1 MLRAGEH
8 LLVAKNLELDD
19 LDSRLTDSYMGNH
32 FFRREHLCRRRPRAS
47 ILDSRFHEKL
57 YIPGN

>member
-8 LLVAKNLELDD
+8 LLVAKNLELD
-19 LDSRLTDSYMGNH
+19 SRLTDSYMGNQ

-57 YIPGN
+57 YIAGN